1 MGNCSGFC
9 MTSNQEG
16 ETQNKKLTQD
26 KVRSA
31 LQEKDELYNDRFGY
45 EDVQGNAGVNNNY

>member
-1 MGNCSGFC
+1 
-9 MTSNQEG
+9 MTSNQDG
-16 ETQNKKLTQD
+16 ETQQKKLTQD

-45 EDVQGNAGVNNNY
+45 EDVYGGASNNSAGQN

>member
-1 MGNCSGFC
+1 

>member
-9 MTSNQEG
+9 MTSNQDG
-16 ETQNKKLTQD
+16 ETHQKKLTAD
-26 KVRSA
+26 KVKNA

-45 EDVQGNAGVNNNY
+45 EDVYGNQGSN